1 MDLKRVAFG
10 ALDLGML
17 KAGKYRYLEN
27 GEYEKLRDFLKVNNI
42 YY

>member
-1 MDLKRVAFG
+1 
-10 ALDLGML
+10 